1 VICHV
6 NASAAAAAQKET
18 KIMRIHALSTGT
30 VSIHPSQVQG
40 EGRGVLRVLNTMR
53 DKRWIDRLPVYVWVI
68 EHPEGLIVV
77 DTGTPARITQPGYLP
92 DQQRKNPRSHFQIE
106 PEEEIGPLLRG
117 IGLSP
122 DDVRW
127 VVLTH
132 LHIDHDGGLAHF
144 PKAEML
150 VSRAEYRT
158 ASGPFGKL
166 LGYLPQH
173 WPSWFAP
180 RLVDFA
186 PQPFGPFPASLPLT
200 QAGDVTLVSTT
211 GHSFG
216 HLSVVLQQ
224 DDQSIFFAGDTSYT
238 QALMLAGAVDGVTI
252 KERAARQTMQRIQQY
267 ARQTPTIYLPSHD
280 PESAHRL
287 ETRAVVATAAPVA

>member
-1 VICHV
+1 
-6 NASAAAAAQKET
+6 
-18 KIMRIHALSTGT
+18 MRIHALSTGT
-30 VSIHPSQVQG
+30 VSIHPRQVQG
-40 EGRGVLRVLNTMR
+40 EGRGLLRVLNTLR
-53 DKRWIDRLPVYVWVI
+53 DEHWTEPLPIYAWAI
-68 EHPEGLIVV
+68 EHPEGVIVI
-77 DTGTPARITQPGYLP
+77 DTGETARVNQPGYLSE
-92 DQQRKNPRSHFQIE
+92 QQRKNPRARFLVE

-117 IGLSP
+117 VGLSP

-132 LHIDHDGGLAHF
+132 LHMDHDGGLAHF

-150 VSRAEYRT
+150 VARAEYRS
-158 ASGPFGKL
+158 ASGLFGKA

-180 RLVDFA
+180 RQIDFA

-200 QAGDVTLVSTT
+200 RAGDVTLVPTV

-224 DDQSIFFAGDTSYT
+224 EGHNIFFAGDTSYT
-238 QALMLAGAVDGVTI
+238 QDLLLAGAVDGVTL
-252 KERAARQTMQRIQQY
+252 KERGARQTMRRIQQY
-267 ARQTPTIYLPSHD
+267 LRETPTVYLPSHD
-280 PESAHRL
+280 PESAQRL
-287 ETRAVVATAAPVA
+287 EARTVAVASDSVA

>member
-1 VICHV
+1 MR
-6 NASAAAAAQKET
+6 SAHSQAQKEQDT
-18 KIMRIHALSTGT
+18 MRIHALSTGT
-30 VSIHPSQVQG
+30 VSIHPRQVQG
-40 EGRGVLRVLNTMR
+40 EGRGLLRVRNTLR
-53 DKRWIDRLPVYVWVI
+53 DTHWTDPLPIYVWVI
-68 EHPEGLIVV
+68 EHPEGLIVI
-77 DTGTPARITQPGYLP
+77 DTGETARVNQPGYLP
-92 DQQRKNPRSHFQIE
+92 ESLRQHPRAHFQVE

-117 IGLSP
+117 VGLSP

-132 LHIDHDGGLAHF
+132 LHMDHDGGLAHF
-144 PKAEML
+144 PKAEIL
-150 VSRAEYRT
+150 VSRAEYRS
-158 ASGPFGKL
+158 ANGPFGKI

-200 QAGDVTLVSTT
+200 RAGDVTLAPTP

-224 DDQSIFFAGDTSYT
+224 EGHSIFFAGDTSYT
-238 QALMLAGAVDGVTI
+238 QDLLLAGAVDGVTL

-267 ARQTPTIYLPSHD
+267 LRETPTVYLPSHD
-280 PESAHRL
+280 PESAKRL
-287 ETRAVVATAAPVA
+287 EEGRVVVASAPVA

>member
-1 VICHV
+1 MRYVHG
-6 NASAAAAAQKET
+6 SAKEQVQKANP
-18 KIMRIHALSTGT
+18 IMRIHALSTGT
-30 VSIHPSQVQG
+30 VSIKTRQLQG
-40 EGRGVLRVLNTMR
+40 VGHGLLRVLNTPR
-53 DKRWIDRLPVYVWVI
+53 DKNWTEPLPIYAWVI
-68 EHPEGLIVV
+68 EHPEGLIVI
-77 DTGTPARITQPGYLP
+77 DTGETARVNQPGYLSEG
-92 DQQRKNPRSHFQIE
+92 QRKNPRARFWVE

-117 IGLSP
+117 VGLSP

-132 LHIDHDGGLAHF
+132 LHMDHDGGLAHF

-150 VSRAEYRT
+150 VSRAEYRA

-186 PQPFGPFPASLPLT
+186 PQPFGPFPASFPLT
-200 QAGDVTLVSTT
+200 QAGDVTLVPTV
-211 GHSFG
+211 GHSAG

-224 DDQSIFFAGDTSYT
+224 EQPSIFFAGDTSYT
-238 QALMLAGAVDGVTI
+238 QALMLAGAVDGVST
-252 KERAARQTMQRIQQY
+252 KERAARRTMQRIQQY
-267 ARQTPTIYLPSHD
+267 LRQTPAVYLPSHD
-280 PESAHRL
+280 PESAQRL
-287 ETRAVVATAAPVA
+287 EARTVAVASAPVA